1 MPKKAKETP
10 ESTDTQK
17 ELKQTEESML
27 IQSLY
32 ENIEI
37 LDSNSKIMEERLNTV
52 EDRLEKVAARLGI
65 WKHLHAKLKEGN
77 FRTM

>member
-10 ESTDTQK
+10 ESTDTKK

-32 ENIEI
+32 QNIE
-37 LDSNSKIMEERLNTV
+37 S
-52 EDRLEKVAARLGI
+52 
-65 WKHLHAKLKEGN
+65 
-77 FRTM
+77 